1 MVKFVMVAKVATAI
15 MTIILAISTYDDHL
29 LLNFQ
34 EQLGQDQQLVK
45 DLWSIKSH
53 NQQIHWEL
61 TVYAVFTSFMVSDI
75 DI

>member
-1 MVKFVMVAKVATAI
+1 MVAKVGTAI

-53 NQQIHWEL
+53 NQQIH
-61 TVYAVFTSFMVSDI
+61 
-75 DI
+75 